1 MKKQIIFTDEPYVAC
16 LECSHRKEGRCN
28 GPRTSTMSLQEWSK
42 FMRAVKEADGLTNKE
57 VEERTG
63 HMVSQKTIE
72 HLMAMNCD
80 RDIMRDTAARI
91 ENAIIGSSTSYPCYL
106 AFKENLPEMSQRVS
120 NALRDLE
127 RDLDEKHLA
136 ALDELHNSHAAEML
150 ALKVA
155 HTAEL
160 NAKQEEN
167 DIKIQYLREQIDRLQ
182 RDNDNLWHEIN
193 RKGKIIDRLVE
204 LQESYLNK

>member
-16 LECSHRKEGRCN
+16 LECSHRREGRCN
-28 GPRTSTMSLQEWSK
+28 GPRTSTMSLHEWSK

-57 VEERTG
+57 IEERTH
-63 HMVSQKTIE
+63 HMVSLKTIE
-72 HLMAMNCD
+72 LIMAMNCS
-80 RDIMRDTAARI
+80 RDIMRDTAALI

-106 AFKENLPEMSQRVS
+106 AFEENLPEVSQRVS

-127 RDLDEKHLA
+127 RDLDVKHLA

-155 HTAEL
+155 HVAEL

-167 DIKIQYLREQIDRLQ
+167 DIKIQYLREQIARLQ
-182 RDNDNLWHEIN
+182 RDNDNLWEENN
-193 RKGKIIDRLVE
+193 RKAKLLDRLIE
-204 LQESYLNK
+204 QQEASLNK

>member
-1 MKKQIIFTDEPYVAC
+1 MKKTVTFTDEPYVAC
-16 LECSHRKEGRCN
+16 LECSHRRAGRCN

-57 VEERTG
+57 IEERTNYR
-63 HMVSQKTIE
+63 VSLKTIE
-72 HLMAMNCD
+72 HVMAMKCD
-80 RDIMRDTAARI
+80 RDIMRDTSAMI
-91 ENAIIGSSTSYPCYL
+91 ENAVLGASTSYPCYL
-106 AFKENLPEMSQRVS
+106 AFEENLPEVSQRVS

-127 RDLDEKHLA
+127 KNLDEKHLA

-160 NAKQEEN
+160 NAMQEAS
-167 DIKIQYLREQIDRLQ
+167 DAKIRYLLEQIARLQ
-182 RDNDNLWHEIN
+182 QDHDHLWHEN
-193 RKGKIIDRLVE
+193 TRKSRIIDRLIE
-204 LQESYLNK
+204 LQEASANK

>member
-1 MKKQIIFTDEPYVAC
+1 MKKTVTFTDEPYVAC
-16 LECSHRKEGRCN
+16 LECSHRRAGRCN
-28 GPRTSTMSLQEWSK
+28 GPRTSTMSLLEWCK

-57 VEERTG
+57 IEARSK
-63 HMVSQKTIE
+63 VSLKTIE
-72 HLMAMNCD
+72 HILAMNCD

-106 AFKENLPEMSQRVS
+106 AFEENLPEVSQRVS

-127 RDLDEKHLA
+127 RDLDEKHIA

-167 DIKIQYLREQIDRLQ
+167 DTKIQYLREQIARLQ
-182 RDNDNLWHEIN
+182 RDNDNLWNEIT
-193 RKGKIIDRLVE
+193 RKSRIIDRLLE
-204 LQESYLNK
+204 SQETFVSK